1 MRKGILAGALLL
13 AGFAPAMAFAEPVL
27 LISIDGLR
35 PGDVLGAEKRGLKI
49 PNLRRF
55 LSEGTYASGVT
66 GVLPTLTYPSH
77 ATLLTGVSPAKHGI
91 TSNASF
97 DPMQIN
103 YGGWT
108 WYAAD
113 FKVPT
118 LWDAAAKAGLTTANV
133 HWPTSVGA
141 KSIRWNLPQ
150 YWRTGHGDDLALMKA
165 LSTPGLVDS
174 LERDI
179 GTTYVQ
185 GIDESISGDENRG
198 AFAARLIS
206 REKPGF
212 ATVYLTALDHEQHQ
226 YGPDTLEAHAVLERI
241 DVIIGKLVSA
251 ELAAHPDAVIAVA
264 SDHGFAPTTSET
276 NLFKPF
282 IDASLI
288 TLDGEGKISTW
299 KAMPWPSGG
308 SIAIVLAKPDD
319 AALLAK
325 VRDLLTRLQ
334 SDPAAHIAG
343 VIEKSAI
350 IEMGGNPAA
359 SFYVNLAPDTLAGGF
374 KGPNAQLTIPAKSK
388 GMHGYFP
395 AAPEMRSTFMMI
407 GKRIA
412 RAKSLGEIDMR
423 AIAPT
428 LAKLMKAPLP
438 TAELKP
444 VE

>member
-13 AGFAPAMAFAEPVL
+13 TGFAPALALAEPVL

-55 LSEGTYASGVT
+55 LSEGSYASGVT

-91 TSNASF
+91 TSNTSF

-185 GIDESISGDENRG
+185 GM
-198 AFAARLIS
+198 
-206 REKPGF
+206 
-212 ATVYLTALDHEQHQ
+212 
-226 YGPDTLEAHAVLERI
+226 
-241 DVIIGKLVSA
+241 
-251 ELAAHPDAVIAVA
+251 
-264 SDHGFAPTTSET
+264 
-276 NLFKPF
+276 
-282 IDASLI
+282 
-288 TLDGEGKISTW
+288 KI
-299 KAMPWPSGG
+299 
-308 SIAIVLAKPDD
+308 
-319 AALLAK
+319 AALSL
-325 VRDLLTRLQ
+325 
-334 SDPAAHIAG
+334 PA
-343 VIEKSAI
+343 SS
-350 IEMGGNPAA
+350 PA
-359 SFYVNLAPDTLAGGF
+359 
-374 KGPNAQLTIPAKSK
+374 
-388 GMHGYFP
+388 
-395 AAPEMRSTFMMI
+395 R
-407 GKRIA
+407 
-412 RAKSLGEIDMR
+412 SLG
-423 AIAPT
+423 
-428 LAKLMKAPLP
+428 LP
-438 TAELKP
+438 RFI
-444 VE
+444 